1 VFSHPI
7 NLGYGGAAIASCLRS
22 GVEARADVIITF
34 DADLQHNPKDIPF
47 LVRPILDESPDIVT
61 RSRFIEQNG
70 EDETP
75 YYRKFGICF

>member
-34 DADLQHNPKDIPF
+34 DADLQYNPKDIPF

-61 RSRFIEQNG
+61 RSRFIEQKW
-70 EDETP
+70 
-75 YYRKFGICF
+75 RR